1 MPRFPVRHHVLRMAL
16 IPCCLALAGTLLAT
30 PQTRGRDRGSP
41 RTIDPNLIPSSE
53 PADSMSH
60 KQKQEL
66 LKFKLE
72 KMRKDAA
79 EMAQLAISIQ
89 EELDAITE
97 NELPLKVV
105 EKAGRVE
112 KLAKQIK
119 NAAKGY

>member
-1 MPRFPVRHHVLRMAL
+1 
-16 IPCCLALAGTLLAT
+16 
-30 PQTRGRDRGSP
+30 
-41 RTIDPNLIPSSE
+41 
-53 PADSMSH
+53 MSH
-60 KQKQEL
+60 KQKQEF

-112 KLAKQIK
+112 KLAKKIK